1 MNQTKSTNYIGNKA
15 KNLKRLKEKNLPV
28 PKFSCLSSDQLYL
41 KTKKIKQILRQVQK
55 KYSKTSKQS
64 KVMQQKINSV
74 LTQDSV
80 RKVTNK
86 IDSYPVILR
95 MSVSGEDGGGRSFAG
110 LFDSAVVRS
119 KNDVIRALSAC
130 LQSLGNHRVLAYCNK
145 HNINVPTNFSLIIQ
159 SYINTDIGG
168 VAFVEPN
175 EKQLTLSWNQGA
187 ASAVVEGKSSK
198 TLRIDTGKLNEK
210 EIASRITEINTD
222 IRQAHKLYNTFQK
235 IVSLQGSGQDIEW
248 GIKDGSV
255 YTFQTRSITK
265 SPHTK
270 DEKRGSGVTLDA
282 TNISESY
289 PGVTLPLTFSF
300 IRDAYSR
307 VYPAFLSS
315 LGISGKKLKQKSEIF
330 DNMLATVRGRVYY
343 QIENWYKTISFL
355 PASQTLQH
363 YFEDM
368 LQPKKNKSE
377 KKSGG
382 SVLPLIPLFIRLVV
396 MMLRRK
402 SQLKKFNKEF
412 DKTYDLYQKYRTNLS
427 SMSAKKLLAKY
438 QTIHSRIFSFWH
450 LAIANDFRVMIFHGL
465 LKHWWTDIS
474 DNNHELHAILTNK
487 MNLKSAIPLQDLKKL
502 RNTIQKSPEARDV
515 WESKMSAK
523 SKYRSLRKIDT
534 IRKKID
540 LYIEKYGDRAPSEL
554 KLESPTLR
562 EVPENIISLLEHAN
576 HEVNQKSK
584 GREGV
589 IKQNIKERYGAFLG
603 SALYPFLS
611 LLISQT
617 QKAIATRE
625 EMRIARSR
633 AYGIARKFFRKIGSR
648 FAKHGVI
655 ENEEDVFYLEIS
667 EIKDKIEQKTSVNFH
682 NLVRSRK
689 KEYERHKN
697 QSDPPMRII
706 SYQDGSYSDATKSGS
721 ETGVGGAPGVVSGEA
736 LVLNSFDQEAN
747 YENKI
752 LVTHQTD
759 PGWTL
764 VFGSLS
770 GVVTERGN
778 PLSHAAIVARELD
791 IPACLAVSDAT
802 DRINTGDEIKIDGTT
817 GQVKKI

>member
-1 MNQTKSTNYIGNKA
+1 MNQTKNTNYIGNKA
-15 KNLKRLKEKNLPV
+15 KHLKKLKQENLPV
-28 PKFSCLSSDQLYL
+28 PKFSCLSSDQLYF
-41 KTKKIKQILRQVQK
+41 KTKNLKKVLDQVQT
-55 KYSKTSKQS
+55 KYSETSKQS
-64 KVMQQKINSV
+64 NVIQRKINATTDQNA
-74 LTQDSV
+74 TQQV
-80 RKVTNK
+80 INE

-95 MSVSGEDGGGRSFAG
+95 MSVSGEDSNSNSFAG
-110 LFDSAVVRS
+110 LFDSAIVRS
-119 KNDVIRALSAC
+119 KNDVTKALSTC

-175 EKQLTLSWNQGA
+175 KKQLTLSWNQGA
-187 ASAVVEGKSSK
+187 ASAVVEGKSNK
-198 TLRIDTGKLNEK
+198 TLQIDTGKLNEK
-210 EIASRITEINTD
+210 EIVSKITEINFDT
-222 IRQAHKLYNTFQK
+222 RQAHKLYNIFQK

-248 GIKDGSV
+248 GIKNGST
-255 YTFQTRSITK
+255 YIFQARTITK

-270 DEKRGSGVTLDA
+270 DAKRGSGVTLDA

-300 IRDAYSR
+300 IKDAYSR
-307 VYPAFLSS
+307 VYPSFLSS
-315 LGISGKKLKQKSEIF
+315 LGISEKKLEQKSEIF
-330 DNMLATVRGRVYY
+330 DNMLDTVRGRVYY

-355 PASQTLQH
+355 PASQTLQN

-377 KKSGG
+377 KQSKG
-382 SVLPLIPLFIRLVV
+382 SVLPLIPLFMRLFV

-402 SQLKKFNKEF
+402 YQLKKFNEEF
-412 DKTYDLYQKYRTNLS
+412 DKTYDLYQKYRANLS
-427 SMSAKKLLAKY
+427 GMSAKELLKKY

-474 DNNHELHAILTNK
+474 DNSHRLHATLTNK
-487 MNLKSAIPLQDLKKL
+487 MNLKSAIPLQELKKL

-515 WESKMSAK
+515 WESKVSAK

-534 IRKKID
+534 IREKIE
-540 LYIEKYGDRAPSEL
+540 LYIEKYGDRAPAEL

-562 EVPENIISLLEHAN
+562 EVPENIISLLEHAD
-576 HEVNQKSK
+576 HEVNQES
-584 GREGV
+584 GNRDGAV
-589 IKQNIKERYGAFLG
+589 KQNVTERYGYFLG
-603 SALYPFLS
+603 TVFYPFLS

-633 AYGIARKFFRKIGSR
+633 AYGIARTFFREIGSR
-648 FAKHGVI
+648 FANDDIIK
-655 ENEEDVFYLEIS
+655 NEEDIFYLKIS
-667 EIKDKIEQKTSVNFH
+667 EIRNRIKNNSYVSFYS
-682 NLVRSRK
+682 LVKNRK
-689 KEYERHKN
+689 REYNTYKN
-697 QSDPPMRII
+697 QPDPPMRII
-706 SYQDGSYSDATKSGS
+706 SYPDGSYTDATKANS
-721 ETGVGGAPGVVSGEA
+721 EKGVGGAPGVVSGEA
-736 LVLNSFDQEAN
+736 LVLTSFDPEAN

-791 IPACLAVSDAT
+791 IPACLAIPNAT

-817 GQVKKI
+817 GQVKKV